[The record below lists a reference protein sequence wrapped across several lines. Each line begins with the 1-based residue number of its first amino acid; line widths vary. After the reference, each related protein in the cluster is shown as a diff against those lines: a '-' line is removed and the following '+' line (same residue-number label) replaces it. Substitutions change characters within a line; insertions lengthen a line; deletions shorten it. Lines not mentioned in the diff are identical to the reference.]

1 MQNLDETPESWDITS
16 DSISGLVARELTAE
30 KLILVK
36 MVDGI
41 EENGDLLKNLKVKQL
56 ENYEVSCIDPY
67 LKTY

>member
-41 EENGDLLKNLKVKQL
+41 EEKWRLTEESKG
-56 ENYEVSCIDPY
+56 
-67 LKTY
+67 